1 MPELRR
7 AEAVRPDESLMD
19 GNLPDGNLL
28 DGRTGLS
35 NPADRAVAAQDAAGS
50 SPEDFGVQLET
61 WRVRMEHALAA
72 RLPAATIVPTR
83 LHEAMRYSVLGGG
96 KRIRPAL
103 LFATART
110 LGLTEDQVEAAA
122 CAIELIHVYS
132 LVHDDLPAMDDD
144 DLRRG
149 RPTCHKAYDE
159 ATAMLVGDALQ
170 PLAFQLLARDPALPP
185 SPAIRLALV
194 DMLSEASGTFGMAG
208 GQAIDLAVKGQQ
220 PGIAEV
226 EDMHA
231 RKTGAVIRA
240 SVLMAAECVPNL
252 ESRLYDALNDFAN
265 AIGLAFQIQDDL
277 LDVLGD
283 VSTLGKAT
291 GADRERD
298 KPTHPAIIGIEA
310 SQDRVQLLHRQ
321 ALDSLEPFA
330 ERAAPLRSMANWLL
344 SRRY

>member
-1 MPELRR
+1 
-7 AEAVRPDESLMD
+7 
-19 GNLPDGNLL
+19 
-28 DGRTGLS
+28 
-35 NPADRAVAAQDAAGS
+35 
-50 SPEDFGVQLET
+50 
-61 WRVRMEHALAA
+61 MEHALEA
-72 RLPAATIVPTR
+72 RLPAPTTVPAR

-149 RPTCHKAYDE
+149 RPTCHKAFDE
-159 ATAMLVGDALQ
+159 ATAILVGDALQ
-170 PLAFQLLARDPALPP
+170 PLAFQLLARDSALPA
-185 SPAIRLALV
+185 SPAIRIRLV

-208 GQAIDLAVKGQQ
+208 GQAIDLAVQGQQ
-220 PGIAEV
+220 PNIEQV

-240 SVLMAAECVPNL
+240 SVLMAAECVPQL
-252 ESRLYDALNDFAN
+252 DAHLYAGLNDFAA

-283 VSTLGKAT
+283 VSILGKAT

-310 SQDRVQLLHRQ
+310 SQERVNLLHRE
-321 ALDSLEPFA
+321 ALDALEPFGD
-330 ERAAPLRSMANWLL
+330 RAAPLRSLANWLL

>member
-1 MPELRR
+1 
-7 AEAVRPDESLMD
+7 VT
-19 GNLPDGNLL
+19 NV
-28 DGRTGLS
+28 
-35 NPADRAVAAQDAAGS
+35 ADRMAADTAVSAEPDA
-50 SPEDFGVQLET
+50 FGAQLEA
-61 WRVRMEHALAA
+61 WRVRMEAALDA
-72 RLPAATIVPTR
+72 RLPAADLVPAR

-103 LFATART
+103 LFATALT

-149 RPTCHKAYDE
+149 RPTCHKAFDE
-159 ATAMLVGDALQ
+159 ATAVLVGDALQ
-170 PLAFQLLARDPALPP
+170 PLAFQLLARDPALPA
-185 SPAIRLALV
+185 SAAIRLRLV
-194 DMLSEASGTFGMAG
+194 DILSEASGTFGMAG
-208 GQAIDLAVKGQQ
+208 GQAIDLDAQGRQLD
-220 PGIAEV
+220 IAQV

-231 RKTGAVIRA
+231 RKTGAIIRA
-240 SVLMAAECVPNL
+240 SVLMAAACVADL
-252 ESRLYDALNDFAN
+252 EAKAFDALNDYAT

-298 KPTHPAIIGIEA
+298 KPTHPSIIGIEA
-310 SQDRVQLLHRQ
+310 SQERVHLLHGQ
-321 ALDSLEPFA
+321 ALGSLEMFGD
-330 ERAAPLRSMANWLL
+330 RAAPLRSLADWLL